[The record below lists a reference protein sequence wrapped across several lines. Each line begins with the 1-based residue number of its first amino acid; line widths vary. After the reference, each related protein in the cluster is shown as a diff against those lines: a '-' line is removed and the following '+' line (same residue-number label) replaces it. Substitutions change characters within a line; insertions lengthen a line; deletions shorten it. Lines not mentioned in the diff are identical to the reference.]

1 MSNDLS
7 LDRVDDYRA
16 VRISLASPRDVLS
29 WSSGEVTSPDTI
41 NYRTHRPEKG
51 GLFCERI
58 FGPEKD
64 WECSCGKYRGVRFSG
79 LKCERCGVQVSH
91 SRTRRKRMGHID
103 LACPVAHI
111 WFFKGTGN
119 VLGQLL
125 GMKRADLGRV
135 VYFQSNVVTDGGS
148 TGLAT
153 GTLLTDEELR
163 VEREKFGDAFR
174 AGSGAEA

>member
-29 WSSGEVTSPDTI
+29 WSSGEVTRPDTI

-64 WECSCGKYRGVRFSG
+64 HECGCGKYRGLKSTG
-79 LKCERCGVQVSH
+79 LTCERCGVKVTH
-91 SRTRRKRMGHID
+91 SRVRRKRMGHVE
-103 LACPVAHI
+103 LAAPVVHV
-111 WFFKGTGN
+111 WFFKGTTS

-125 GMKRADLGRV
+125 GMKRKDLERV
-135 VYFQSNVVTDGGS
+135 VYLQSHVVIDAGP
-148 TGLAT
+148 TGLQVGA
-153 GTLLTDEELR
+153 LLDDEGLR
-163 VEREKFGDAFR
+163 IERHKH
-174 AGSGAEA
+174 GAA